1 MLLTILQMAG
11 FSLLDLKEKVI
22 AFSLFLCNLMQKIH
36 YSHILVI
43 SEALNSIFK
52 DGYYAD
58 RVIERI
64 LKSNP
69 KMGSNDRAF
78 VAETTYDVVRWWRL
92 LNETVDST
100 FEEDENHLLNILSA
114 YFFLFKNT
122 KAQWQEN
129 YGIDFDKI
137 EKKYAEAKKN
147 PAIKHSVPDWMYELI
162 KSENVNADK
171 ELEALNRE
179 AEVILRANTLKTTAE
194 KLSRDLY
201 HQKIENRKTELAPNA
216 IILQERQNIFRNP
229 LFLEGNFEV
238 QDAGS
243 QCISDFL
250 GAEPGMRVID
260 ACAGAGGK
268 TLAIAADMKN
278 KGRII
283 SMDVDKNKL
292 DELMRRARRAG
303 AGIIEPKVI
312 ESSKTIKRLKDT
324 ADRLLLDVPCTG
336 LGTLRRNP
344 DSKWKMKE
352 SFVKEVKEKQ
362 KNILQSYSQM
372 LKAGG
377 KMVYATC
384 SILPSENEK
393 QVELFLQNNPDFKLI
408 KQRTLFPSQEG
419 FDGFYMALLERI
431 S

>member
-1 MLLTILQMAG
+1 MKDT
-11 FSLLDLKEKVI
+11 
-22 AFSLFLCNLMQKIH
+22 KIH
-36 YSHILVI
+36 YAHILTI
-43 SEALNSIFK
+43 QEALTSIFK
-52 DGYYAD
+52 DGFYAD
-58 RVIERI
+58 RVIERV

-92 LNETVDST
+92 LNETVET
-100 FEEDENHLLNILSA
+100 NFEEDENHLLNILSA

-129 YGIDFDKI
+129 YGINFDWI
-137 EKKYAEAKKN
+137 AKKFEEAKKI
-147 PAIKHSVPDWMYELI
+147 PALKHSVPDWMYELI
-162 KSENVNADK
+162 SSENINADK
-171 ELEALNRE
+171 ELDALNRE
-179 AEVILRANTLKTTAE
+179 AEVILRTNTLKTTTE

-201 HQKIENRKTELAPNA
+201 HQKIENRKTAIAPNA
-216 IILQERQNIFRNP
+216 IILNERQNIFRNL
-229 LFLEGNFEV
+229 LFLDGHFEV

-268 TLAIAADMKN
+268 TLSIAADMKN

-283 SMDVDKNKL
+283 SMDIDKNKL

-303 AGIIEPKVI
+303 ASIIEPKVI

-352 SFVKEVKEKQ
+352 SFVKEVREKQ
-362 KNILQSYSQM
+362 KNILQSYAQM
-372 LKAGG
+372 LKVGG

-384 SILPSENEK
+384 SILPSENEN
-393 QVELFLQNNPDFKLI
+393 QVELFLQHNPNFKLI
-408 KQRTLFPSQEG
+408 KQKTLLPSLEG
-419 FDGFYMALLERI
+419 FDGFYMALMEKI
-431 S
+431 

>member
-1 MLLTILQMAG
+1 
-11 FSLLDLKEKVI
+11 
-22 AFSLFLCNLMQKIH
+22 MQKIH
-36 YSHILVI
+36 FAHIIVI

-58 RVIERI
+58 RVIERV

-92 LNETVDST
+92 LNESVESK

-129 YGIDFDKI
+129 YGIDFGKI
-137 EKKYAEAKKN
+137 EKRYEEAKKN
-147 PAIKHSVPDWMYELI
+147 PAIRHSVPDWMYELI
-162 KSENVNADK
+162 KSENVDADK
-171 ELEALNRE
+171 ELEALNKE

-201 HQKIENRKTELAPNA
+201 HQKIENRKTEFAPNA
-216 IILQERQNIFRNP
+216 IILEERQNIFRNP
-229 LFLEGNFEV
+229 LFLDGNFEV

-243 QCISDFL
+243 QCISDYL

-352 SFVKEVKEKQ
+352 SFVKEVREKQ

-372 LKAGG
+372 LKPGG

-393 QVELFLQNNPDFKLI
+393 QVELFLQNNPNFKLI
-408 KQRTLFPSQEG
+408 KQKTLLPSEAG
-419 FDGFYMALLERI
+419 FDGFYMALMEKI
-431 S
+431 

>member
-1 MLLTILQMAG
+1 
-11 FSLLDLKEKVI
+11 
-22 AFSLFLCNLMQKIH
+22 MQKIH
-36 YSHILVI
+36 FSHILVI

-69 KMGSNDRAF
+69 KMGSSDRAF
-78 VAETTYDVVRWWRL
+78 VAESTYDAVRWWRL
-92 LNETVDST
+92 LNETVET
-100 FEEDENHLLNILSA
+100 KFEEDENHLLNILSA

-122 KAQWQEN
+122 KAQWKEN

-137 EKKYAEAKKN
+137 ERKYTEAKKN
-147 PAIKHSVPDWMYELI
+147 PAIRHSVPDWMYEMI
-162 KSENVNADK
+162 VSENVNADK

-201 HQKIENRKTELAPNA
+201 HQKIENRKTDIAPNA
-216 IILQERQNIFRNP
+216 IILHERQNIFRNP

-243 QCISDFL
+243 QCVSDFL

-352 SFVKEVKEKQ
+352 SFVKEVREKQ

-372 LKAGG
+372 LKVGG

-384 SILPSENEK
+384 SILPSENEN
-393 QVELFLQNNPDFKLI
+393 QVELFLQNNPNFKLI
-408 KQRTLFPSQEG
+408 QQKTLLPSQEG
-419 FDGFYMALLERI
+419 FDGFYMALMEKI

>member
-1 MLLTILQMAG
+1 MKDT
-11 FSLLDLKEKVI
+11 
-22 AFSLFLCNLMQKIH
+22 KIH
-36 YSHILVI
+36 YAHILTI
-43 SEALNSIFK
+43 QEALTSIFK
-52 DGYYAD
+52 DGFYAD
-58 RVIERI
+58 RVIERV

-92 LNETVDST
+92 LNETVET
-100 FEEDENHLLNILSA
+100 NFEEDENHLLNILSA

-129 YGIDFDKI
+129 YGINFDLI
-137 EKKYAEAKKN
+137 AKKFEEAKKI
-147 PAIKHSVPDWMYELI
+147 PALKHSVPDWMYELI
-162 KSENVNADK
+162 SSENINADK
-171 ELEALNRE
+171 ELDALNRE
-179 AEVILRANTLKTTAE
+179 AEVILRTNTLKTTTE

-201 HQKIENRKTELAPNA
+201 HQKIENRKTAIAPNA
-216 IILQERQNIFRNP
+216 IILNERQNIFRNL
-229 LFLEGNFEV
+229 LFLDGHFEV

-283 SMDVDKNKL
+283 SMDIDKNKL

-303 AGIIEPKVI
+303 ASIIEPKVI

-352 SFVKEVKEKQ
+352 SFVKEVREKQ

-372 LKAGG
+372 LKVGG

-384 SILPSENEK
+384 SILPSENEN
-393 QVELFLQNNPDFKLI
+393 QVELFLQNNPNFKLI
-408 KQRTLFPSQEG
+408 KQKTLLPSLEG
-419 FDGFYMALLERI
+419 FDGFYMALIEKI
-431 S
+431 

>member
-1 MLLTILQMAG
+1 
-11 FSLLDLKEKVI
+11 
-22 AFSLFLCNLMQKIH
+22 
-36 YSHILVI
+36 
-43 SEALNSIFK
+43 
-52 DGYYAD
+52 
-58 RVIERI
+58 
-64 LKSNP
+64 
-69 KMGSNDRAF
+69 MGSNDRAF

-92 LNETVDST
+92 LNETVET
-100 FEEDENHLLNILSA
+100 NFEEDENHLLNILSA

-129 YGIDFDKI
+129 YGINFELI
-137 EKKYAEAKKN
+137 AKKFEEAKKI
-147 PAIKHSVPDWMYELI
+147 PALKQSVPDWMYELI
-162 KSENVNADK
+162 NSENVDANK

-179 AEVILRANTLKTTAE
+179 AEVILRTNTLKTTTE
-194 KLSRDLY
+194 QLSKELY
-201 HQKIENRKTELAPNA
+201 HQKIENRKTEIAPNA
-216 IILQERQNIFRNP
+216 IILNERQNIFRNQ
-229 LFLEGNFEV
+229 LFLDGHFEV

-283 SMDVDKNKL
+283 SMDIDKNKL

-303 AGIIEPKVI
+303 AAIIEPKVI

-352 SFVKEVKEKQ
+352 SFVKEVREKQ

-372 LKAGG
+372 LKVGG

-384 SILPSENEK
+384 SILPSENEN
-393 QVELFLQNNPDFKLI
+393 QVELFLQNNPNFKLI
-408 KQRTLFPSQEG
+408 KQKTLLPSLEG
-419 FDGFYMALLERI
+419 FDGFYMALIEKI
-431 S
+431 

>member
-1 MLLTILQMAG
+1 
-11 FSLLDLKEKVI
+11 
-22 AFSLFLCNLMQKIH
+22 MQTKIH
-36 YSHILVI
+36 YAHILII
-43 SEALNSIFK
+43 SDALNSIFK
-52 DGYYAD
+52 DGFYAD
-58 RVIERI
+58 RVIERV

-92 LNETVDST
+92 LNESVESS
-100 FEEDENHLLNILSA
+100 FEEDENHLLNVLSA
-114 YFFLFKNT
+114 YFFLFKHT

-137 EKKYAEAKKN
+137 EKKYEEAKKS
-147 PAIKHSVPDWMYELI
+147 PAIRHSVPDWMYALI
-162 KSENVNADK
+162 ESEKVNADK

-179 AEVILRANTLKTTAE
+179 AEVVLRTNTLKTTVE

-216 IILQERQNIFRNP
+216 LILHERQNIFRNP

-250 GAEPGMRVID
+250 GVEPGMRVID

-352 SFVKEVKEKQ
+352 SFVKEVREKQ

-372 LKAGG
+372 LKTGG

-393 QVELFLQNNPDFKLI
+393 QVELFLHNNPNFKLLQQ
-408 KQRTLFPSQEG
+408 KTLLPSQEG
-419 FDGFYMALLERI
+419 FDGFYMALMEKI
-431 S
+431 G